1 MKVFIVPVSGASG
14 EKKWSENRMDFKKIS
29 VVLLAFLLAAMAM
42 VAVVNAEP
50 GLSENAV
57 IQSKYFQN
65 VPLTDDLRNTV
76 ASDSREIFSS
86 LSEYSLVTVNPESF
100 ADDAENENQV
110 TFRVKETNYVIHLKP
125 VATPVAKNAKIT
137 MKNPDGE
144 KIIDLPLIKTYAGK
158 IDGENSANALFT
170 VSDGVLL
177 GKFSIGNETYY
188 IDQCGRT
195 ESGKIVH
202 IIYNSAK
209 AIKRG
214 TPRKFDVVIR
224 DESLEGNS
232 PSDQIPAVIPEK
244 IDSERSIVTAN
255 GVKLSATNVGL
266 MAVYDTQFSS
276 AYPNSA
282 AEISNMISQVNTA
295 FSPADVSLTITSY
308 YQDSTLTSTIAY
320 PLLCDFRTNYQD
332 ERDQTN
338 SDLAF
343 LFTGKQLG
351 NDVGGAF
358 QYNGNSANAYGL
370 AQMVSDGGVFSG
382 SSYQRDVLITH
393 EIGHN
398 FGADHENGSSSPT
411 WARAYHWVEWWVINK
426 YTAMWSL
433 WQGNDGQ
440 IEFSNSNNHG
450 DSTHNNIQRI
460 RDTRSV
466 VAGFQ

>member
-1 MKVFIVPVSGASG
+1 MNIPKTWA
-14 EKKWSENRMDFKKIS
+14 
-29 VVLLAFLLAAMAM
+29 VLLALLLAAMAI
-42 VAVVNAEP
+42 VPCVNAEQ
-50 GLSENAV
+50 GLSENTV
-57 IQSKYFQN
+57 FQMKYFQN
-65 VPLTDDLRNTV
+65 VPLNDNLKSTI
-76 ASDSREIFSS
+76 ASDSRGIFNT

-100 ADDAENENQV
+100 VSDAENDNQV
-110 TFRVKETNYVIHLKP
+110 LFRVKEKDYVIHLTLVK
-125 VATPVAKNAKIT
+125 TPVAKNAKIII
-137 MKNPDGE
+137 KKPDGE
-144 KIIDLPLIKTYAGK
+144 ITSELPIIKTYSGT
-158 IDGENSANALFT
+158 INGDNSGNALFT
-170 VSDGVLL
+170 VSDDVLL
-177 GKFSIGNETYY
+177 GKISLGNETYF
-188 IDQCGRT
+188 IDQCSLT
-195 ESGKIVH
+195 ENGKIVH

-209 AIKRG
+209 DIKRG
-214 TPRKFDVVIR
+214 IPRKFDVVIR
-224 DESLEGNS
+224 DEISKEKN
-232 PSDQIPAVIPEK
+232 PSDQIPAVISDK
-244 IDSERSIVTAN
+244 MDSEGSPVAPD

-276 AYPNSA
+276 AYPNPTT
-282 AEISNMISQVNTA
+282 EISNMISQVNTA
-295 FSPADVSLTITSY
+295 FSPADVSLTITSF
-308 YQDSTLTSTIAY
+308 YQDSTLTGTIAY
-320 PLLCDFRTNYQD
+320 SLLCDFRTSYQD

-358 QYNGNSANAYGL
+358 QYSGNSANGYGL